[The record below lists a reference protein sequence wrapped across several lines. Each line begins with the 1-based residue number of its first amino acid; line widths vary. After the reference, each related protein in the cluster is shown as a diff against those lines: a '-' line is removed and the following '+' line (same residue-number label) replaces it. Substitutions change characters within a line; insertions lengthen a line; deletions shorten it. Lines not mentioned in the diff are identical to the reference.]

1 MTIGNVKVTI
11 RKGVQALDNAQMSIE
26 RASAKLA
33 DASAL
38 ALATLHDSKRGEAQ
52 QSRAAL
58 RAAADEVEL
67 VLRRI
72 TAAKEHAAAYL
83 TVIG

>member
-1 MTIGNVKVTI
+1 MTIGDVKVTI
-11 RKGVQALDNAQMSIE
+11 RKGDQALDKAQMSIGK
-26 RASAKLA
+26 ASAKLA

-38 ALATLHDSKRGEAQ
+38 TLATLHDSERGEAEN
-52 QSRAAL
+52 SRVAL
-58 RAAADEVEL
+58 REAADEVEL

-83 TVIG
+83 AAIG